1 MIIRAIIIIMSLL
14 HAAYLVFDG
23 MRAFIVG
30 DYLRPSSGKYAGQL
44 GPWTNVVEPI
54 GLDPM
59 SPVMKSIFVIL
70 GLFGLI
76 ATGAFAFGR
85 SNGWLLLVIFCIAT
99 LWNLMFGTMSAI
111 LVLLLLFIYKMK

>member
-1 MIIRAIIIIMSLL
+1 MILRAIIIIMSLL
-14 HAAYLVFDG
+14 HAAYMVFDG

-30 DYLRPSSGKYAGQL
+30 DYVRPSSGKYAGQL
-44 GPWTNVVEPI
+44 GPWANIVERI

-70 GLFGLI
+70 GLYGLF
-76 ATGAFAFGR
+76 AAGAFAFNR
-85 SNGWLLLVIFCIAT
+85 NNGWTLIVIFCVAT
-99 LWNLMFGTMSAI
+99 LWNLMFGTMSSI